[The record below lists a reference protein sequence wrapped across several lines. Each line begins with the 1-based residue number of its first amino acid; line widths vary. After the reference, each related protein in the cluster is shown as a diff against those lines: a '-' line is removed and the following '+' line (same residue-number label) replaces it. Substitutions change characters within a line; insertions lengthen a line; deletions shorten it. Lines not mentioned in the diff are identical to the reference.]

1 MLFLRIIKPSQAE
14 TCQHPVVIR
23 VLQSCAAKVFTPS
36 VRLHSQPKR
45 YPPFRTSSPFHVEA
59 GPSRQRHSLPRA
71 IKQVKPC
78 HAIHFANIFIR
89 SRDAIFYGANKYT
102 KSPSHR
108 KLIGWVQSPLRGTVP
123 AVLNIASHLIVASHD
138 SDVSHSLRLKMAG
151 YERGRTLVQLHIYHG
166 VSTSIRVIC
175 MQAFLNQTLSPS

>member
-14 TCQHPVVIR
+14 TCQQQPVVIR

-45 YPPFRTSSPFHVEA
+45 YPPLSSPFHAEA
-59 GPSRQRHSLPRA
+59 APSRQRHSLPRA

-89 SRDAIFYGANKYT
+89 SRYAIYGANKYT

-151 YERGRTLVQLHIYHG
+151 YERGRTLAQHHIYYG